1 MANILVELGLE
12 SKAQTMKDM
21 GMSYSEIASQLSET
35 YNQRISRSSV
45 FRYFKDNENTISK
58 IAIQNERVVTR
69 AIDQYFNITD
79 ARIRVATILVNS
91 IDKLS
96 DTPEQYGKE
105 IAALSKVAID
115 AFDSIE
121 DRITTIV
128 PQTAIES
135 TLGVTL
141 TDDELLKAIQLTE
154 SGSK

>member
-1 MANILVELGLE
+1 MANKLVELGLE